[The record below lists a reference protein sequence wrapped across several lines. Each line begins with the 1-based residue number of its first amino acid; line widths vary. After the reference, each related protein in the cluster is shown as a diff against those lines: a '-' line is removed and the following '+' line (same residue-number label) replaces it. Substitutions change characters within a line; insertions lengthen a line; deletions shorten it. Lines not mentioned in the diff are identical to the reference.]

1 MWDVDNKRPVINL
14 SDSHRRRCSIFQWN
28 PDMPSQL
35 IVAAEEGNSPMSLW
49 DLRRAISPIREFAGH
64 TEGVIGMSWCPY
76 DSSFLISCSKDNRTI
91 CWDTVTGEIVTEIP
105 TNSNG
110 TFDLHWYRKIPG
122 VVAASSYDGKL
133 GIYNLGFRGRYGG
146 GGNAG
151 NELARARAR
160 SPKEI
165 SHWCIFWL
173 WKQICFFPF
182 NCISPRC
189 GGK

>member
-1 MWDVDNKRPVINL
+1 
-14 SDSHRRRCSIFQWN
+14 
-28 PDMPSQL
+28 MPSQL

-133 GIYNLGFRGRYGG
+133 GIYNLGFRGRYAGG
-146 GGNAG
+146 RDAG
-151 NELARARAR
+151 SGLDGAQ
-160 SPKEI
+160 
-165 SHWCIFWL
+165 C
-173 WKQICFFPF
+173 
-182 NCISPRC
+182 
-189 GGK
+189 